1 MDDIYK
7 NIEEYNPNKEHKIL
21 IVFDDIIA
29 DVFNNNKFNP
39 VVTKLSVRGIYL
51 VFITQSYFAVP
62 KNIILIST
70 HLFYYNHSSDISFQE
85 FMNLYKRFTEKS
97 YIMAIDHKIRDEK
110 LKYVLTERM
119 QKYRHYHQAKL
130 INMSILQVK

>member
-110 LKYVLTERM
+110 
-119 QKYRHYHQAKL
+119 QKYGINREDAKISAL
-130 INMSILQVK
+130 SSGKIH

>member
-1 MDDIYK
+1 MYDIYK

-110 LKYVLTERM
+110 LKYGINRED
-119 QKYRHYHQAKL
+119 AKISAL
-130 INMSILQVK
+130 SSGKID

>member
-7 NIEEYNPNKEHKIL
+7 NIEEYNPNKENKIL

-110 LKYVLTERM
+110 LKYGINRED
-119 QKYRHYHQAKL
+119 AKISAL
-130 INMSILQVK
+130 SSGKID

>member
-7 NIEEYNPNKEHKIL
+7 NIEEYNPNKEQNIE
-21 IVFDDIIA
+21 VFDDIIA

-110 LKYVLTERM
+110 LKYGINRED
-119 QKYRHYHQAKL
+119 AKISAL
-130 INMSILQVK
+130 SSGKID

>member
-85 FMNLYKRFTEKS
+85 FMNLYKRYTEKS
-97 YIMAIDHKIRDEK
+97 YMTIDHKIRDEK
-110 LKYVLTERM
+110 LKYGINRED
-119 QKYRHYHQAKL
+119 AKISAL
-130 INMSILQVK
+130 SSGKID

>member
-97 YIMAIDHKIRDEK
+97 YIMAIDHKIRAEK
-110 LKYVLTERM
+110 LKYGINRED
-119 QKYRHYHQAKL
+119 AKISAL
-130 INMSILQVK
+130 SSGKID

>member
-110 LKYVLTERM
+110 LKYGINRED
-119 QKYRHYHQAKL
+119 AKISAL
-130 INMSILQVK
+130 SSGKID

>member
-62 KNIILIST
+62 KNIILILHT
-70 HLFYYNHSSDISFQE
+70 YFIITIH
-85 FMNLYKRFTEKS
+85 R
-97 YIMAIDHKIRDEK
+97 
-110 LKYVLTERM
+110 
-119 QKYRHYHQAKL
+119 
-130 INMSILQVK
+130 ILVFKNS

>member
-70 HLFYYNHSSDISFQE
+70 HFFYYNHSSDISFQK

-110 LKYVLTERM
+110 LKYGINRED
-119 QKYRHYHQAKL
+119 AKISAL
-130 INMSILQVK
+130 SSGKID

>member
-7 NIEEYNPNKEHKIL
+7 NIEEYNPDKENKIL

-110 LKYVLTERM
+110 LKYGINRED
-119 QKYRHYHQAKL
+119 AKISAL
-130 INMSILQVK
+130 SSGKID

>member
-21 IVFDDIIA
+21 IVFDDVIA

-110 LKYVLTERM
+110 LKYGINRED
-119 QKYRHYHQAKL
+119 AKISAL
-130 INMSILQVK
+130 SSGKID

>member
-62 KNIILIST
+62 KSIILIST

-110 LKYVLTERM
+110 LKYGINRED
-119 QKYRHYHQAKL
+119 AKISAL
-130 INMSILQVK
+130 SSGKID

>member
-70 HLFYYNHSSDISFQE
+70 HLLYYNHSSDISFQE

-110 LKYVLTERM
+110 LKYGINRED
-119 QKYRHYHQAKL
+119 AKISAL
-130 INMSILQVK
+130 SSGKID